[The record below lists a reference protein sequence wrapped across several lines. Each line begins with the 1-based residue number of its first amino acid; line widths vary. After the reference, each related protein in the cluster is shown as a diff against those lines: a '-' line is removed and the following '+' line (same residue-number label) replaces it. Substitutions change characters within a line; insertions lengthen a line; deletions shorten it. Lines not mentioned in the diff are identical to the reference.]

1 MEIINEIIQGL
12 IDTSALEWAGV
23 IIGTFYLI
31 FIARKNRF
39 GWLFAMVSTSIYI
52 YLTYSVGL
60 YIESGL
66 QIFYFVMAIYGWAS
80 WNKTPSE
87 KRLIIKWPIKYHI
100 INILVSSVVTLL
112 LGFIMAKY
120 TDQKSPYLDA
130 FSTVFSLVATFMVAQ
145 RVLENWIYW
154 IVIDAALIFLY
165 ADRGFYL
172 TGFHYLVYTIIAIFA
187 FFSWYKLFKAQK
199 NENHVHRT

>member
-66 QIFYFVMAIYGWAS
+66 QIFYFVMAIHGWAS

-130 FSTVFSLVATFMVAQ
+130 FS
-145 RVLENWIYW
+145 
-154 IVIDAALIFLY
+154 
-165 ADRGFYL
+165 
-172 TGFHYLVYTIIAIFA
+172 
-187 FFSWYKLFKAQK
+187 
-199 NENHVHRT
+199 